1 MQKQEFS
8 TFTLHVPLL
17 STVLL
22 ILFDNFLYL
31 VSAFEQNAMEDVDA
45 SATWEAPEEIEELK
59 PGSKLAVQVSVL
71 EASGLPLAY
80 SHNLFCQYKFWG
92 QEDSLI
98 IPPLIPPSGQE
109 PSTRDNLHRF
119 NHTQMFAV
127 EANEEFLEY
136 VDEGALAVEVWGHR
150 RSVLDSAGGGS
161 EDDTKQRRSL
171 ADRWNE
177 VIKRLEV
184 WMDIMELNDQGEYVP
199 VEVQSKADPK
209 TGGTYLIKQVS

>member
-1 MQKQEFS
+1 M
-8 TFTLHVPLL
+8 
-17 STVLL
+17 
-22 ILFDNFLYL
+22 ILFYL
-31 VSAFEQNAMEDVDA
+31 ASALEQNAIEDVDA
-45 SATWEAPEEIEELK
+45 TATWEAPEEIEELR
-59 PGSKLAVQVSVL
+59 PGTKLAVQVSVL

-98 IPPLIPPSGQE
+98 IPPLIPPTGQE
-109 PSTRDNLHRF
+109 PSTRDNIHRF
-119 NHTQMFAV
+119 NHSQIFGV
-127 EANEEFLEY
+127 EATEEFLEY

-150 RSVLDSAGGGS
+150 RSVLDSAGGGL

-184 WMDIMELNDQGEYVP
+184 WVDIMELNDQGEYVP

-209 TGGTYLIKQVS
+209 TGGTYLIKQVRSKY

>member
-1 MQKQEFS
+1 MTH
-8 TFTLHVPLL
+8 TFFGHSP
-17 STVLL
+17 
-22 ILFDNFLYL
+22 FPQFCY
-31 VSAFEQNAMEDVDA
+31 SASALEQNAIDDVDA
-45 SATWEAPEEIEELK
+45 SATWEVPEEIEELR
-59 PGSKLAVQVSVL
+59 PGTKLAVQVSVL

-92 QEDSLI
+92 QDDSLI

-109 PSTRDNLHRF
+109 PSTRDNIHRF
-119 NHTQMFAV
+119 NHTQTFGV
-127 EANEEFLEY
+127 EVTEEFLEY

-150 RSVLDSAGGGS
+150 RSVLDSAGGGL

-184 WMDIMELNDQGEYVP
+184 WVDIMELNDQGEYVP

-209 TGGTYLIKQVS
+209 TGGTYLIKQV